1 MLWDAETYYVK
12 SRTTG
17 SSNDEEFDG
26 ISFSLCTFEKSE
38 MKEVVKCSTQEGFYW

>member
-12 SRTTG
+12 SRATG

-26 ISFSLCTFEKSE
+26 VSFSLSTLEKSE
-38 MKEVVKCSTQEGFYW
+38 MKKVVKCSTQEDFYL